1 MANFLIRPP
10 QIQER
15 QKLLQPQQQQQA
27 DPLAVIEQ
35 AMRMKAEQ
43 KKDDANLNKMKI
55 NRYILESNLPP
66 DFLKLAEDAGFA
78 GGDYDADD
86 VIQLILPNALKQ
98 FVEKNPEF
106 TTKQVYDNF
115 GTWADPKFVEHLAS
129 NASDFGAAQAQ
140 MDQQRVAFNI
150 LAQSNPTRMNRSQF
164 MAAYHEANLDINSPE
179 FNADWA
185 GYSKF
190 WEDKDRA
197 DEKAREEKPKA
208 QKPKAQKTPDVN
220 EIGYSV
226 NSIKNLTKKYA
237 RSVTVPEASSI
248 SEHERGE
255 LTRMYGELNSADQE
269 VLSKSS
275 AIHAAMLKSGDVR
288 LFVQG
293 GAEVISAIVDG
304 KTIYIRDDGKV
315 SLNGKNFTSPSD
327 SLEVI
332 ANHVYNN
339 FGAYKQYAV
348 AYRDARAK
356 ATALVNYVSKRA
368 LDNKLL
374 EAYGN

>member
-98 FVEKNPEF
+98 FVEKYPEF

-150 LAQSNPTRMNRSQF
+150 WAQSNPTRMNRSQF

-185 GYSKF
+185 GYSKV

-197 DEKAREEKPKA
+197 DEKPKA

-237 RSVTVPEASSI
+237 RSVTVPEASAI
-248 SEHERGE
+248 SEYDRAE
-255 LTRMYGELNSADQE
+255 LTRMYGELNSADQD

-288 LFVQG
+288 LCVQG

-315 SLNGKNFTSPSD
+315 WNGKNYTSPKG
-327 SLEVI
+327 SLKVI
-332 ANHVYNN
+332 ADHVYNN
-339 FGAYKQYAV
+339 FDAYKQYAL

-356 ATALVNYVSKRA
+356 ATALVNYVSNRV
-368 LDNKLL
+368 LDNKLQ